1 MHTTNKHSFGTN
13 LIHAKTG
20 IDGHFGAVNVPIYQ
34 VSTFNLEDETNG
46 GRYDYSRSGNPTREA
61 LENTI
66 AQLEN
71 GAAGFAFSSGMVP
84 LYHLFFVYLKQAMK
98 LSFQTISM
106 VAHIAY

>member
-1 MHTTNKHSFGTN
+1 MHTNNNKHRFGTN
-13 LIHAKTG
+13 LIHANTG

-34 VSTFNLEDETNG
+34 VSTFNQEDETNN

-71 GAAGFAFSSGMVP
+71 GYAGFAFHQVW
-84 LYHLFFVYLKQAMK
+84 LLFHRCYLFLNQEMK
-98 LSFQTISM
+98 F
-106 VAHIAY
+106 